1 MNKIMKEFDECLE
14 TWNDLPNY
22 VYTEEYR
29 KAFKKFIQKKVDV
42 GQSIDEFVVVMT
54 LHHETD
60 GRLPY
65 FEFDRR

>member
-1 MNKIMKEFDECLE
+1 MNKTMKKFDECLE
-14 TWNDLPNY
+14 IWNDLPDY

-29 KAFKKFIQKKVDV
+29 EAFKKFIQKKVDI
-42 GQSIDEFVVVMT
+42 GQTVDELVVVMT
-54 LHHETD
+54 LHHETG

>member
-1 MNKIMKEFDECLE
+1 MNKTMKKFYECLE
-14 TWNDLPNY
+14 IWNDLPDY
-22 VYTEEYR
+22 VYTEEY
-29 KAFKKFIQKKVDV
+29 KEAFKKFIQKKVDV
-42 GQSIDEFVVVMT
+42 GQTVDEFVIAMT